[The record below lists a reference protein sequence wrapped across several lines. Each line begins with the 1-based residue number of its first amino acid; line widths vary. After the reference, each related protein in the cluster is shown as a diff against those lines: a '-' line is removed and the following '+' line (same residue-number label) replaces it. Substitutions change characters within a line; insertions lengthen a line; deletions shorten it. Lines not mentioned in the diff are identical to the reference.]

1 MVTTSFKRGFRI
13 WGNILFW
20 IGAFLVVITHL
31 GLGLQA
37 IMGNLELAGRSFS
50 IHIII
55 NLVAVILVIF
65 GWMLRREA
73 DII

>member
-1 MVTTSFKRGFRI
+1 MVTTSFKKGFRI

-20 IGAFLVVITHL
+20 IGAFLVVVTHL
-31 GLGLQA
+31 GLGFQA
-37 IMGNLELAGRSFS
+37 ITGNLELVGRMFS

-55 NLVAVILVIF
+55 NLVAVFLIIL